1 MWKGIVCLLIL
12 LLCGC
17 GVNGKSLAERYNND
31 TTKVLKYLDKHLSVA
46 EPNTYSKI
54 IEMEIY
60 GASGESYYFNSEIT
74 DDEMIVCGGTYQRK
88 DVYFRFETED
98 ILCGY
103 LIAHGIITS
112 NADVSFVKRAF
123 DDVSDKEMINYF
135 SSLLDEYIYILSS
148 EDMIVLEMEDKF
160 DEALDFREEWNKQEI
175 EVKTPQ
181 RKRERKE
188 LFNKIMNLK

>member
-17 GVNGKSLAERYNND
+17 GVKGQSLAERYNNN

-46 EPNTYSKI
+46 EPRTYNNI
-54 IEMEIY
+54 REMEIY
-60 GASGESYYFNSEIT
+60 GASGNSYYFTTEQT

-103 LIAHGIITS
+103 LIAHGIIIS
-112 NADVSFVKRAF
+112 KEDVSFVKRAF
-123 DDVSDKEMINYF
+123 DDVSNKEMINYF
-135 SSLLDEYIYILSS
+135 STLLDEYIYILSN

-160 DEALDFREEWNKQEI
+160 DEVLGFRKEWNKQEI

-181 RKRERKE
+181 RKRERKV
-188 LFNKIMNLK
+188 LLDKILNLK